1 MDYKYINQ
9 LLERYWEGKTTLEEE
24 QILRSFFSQLCVP
37 EELAKFRPLFNYEQT
52 EPKTNCLGNDFDERI
67 MSMIDEPQHVEA
79 KRVRISQRFAPLFKA
94 AAMVAIVLTLS
105 QAAQLSFQSGNSTEG
120 VPASY
125 TQHPTSGASVA
136 LNDSLRRDSLKNG
149 NIGAT
154 VVPQMSQNGPT
165 IIKWQFLC
173 FLNKSFLVKTKKLE
187 AAKLQ
192 VLSNFS

>member
-94 AAMVAIVLTLS
+94 AAMVAIVLTL
-105 QAAQLSFQSGNSTEG
+105 LLPT
-120 VPASY
+120 VWRRPAY
-125 TQHPTSGASVA
+125 
-136 LNDSLRRDSLKNG
+136 
-149 NIGAT
+149 
-154 VVPQMSQNGPT
+154 
-165 IIKWQFLC
+165 
-173 FLNKSFLVKTKKLE
+173 
-187 AAKLQ
+187 
-192 VLSNFS
+192 